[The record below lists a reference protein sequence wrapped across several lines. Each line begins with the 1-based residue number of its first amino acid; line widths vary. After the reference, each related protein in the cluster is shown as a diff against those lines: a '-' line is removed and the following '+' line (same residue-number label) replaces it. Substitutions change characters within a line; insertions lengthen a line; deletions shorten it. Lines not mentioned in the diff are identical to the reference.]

1 MDDSFFQW
9 REGDRPSSKGDLP
22 FRSFEV
28 PDSEDESNVTNRSN
42 AQGYCV
48 LESSGDDDTNDLQD
62 SRSSL
67 ETRNKNRRNTNRL
80 TNSSDCS
87 ITSSEGDPQISKD
100 DVLDESSSDSDI
112 PIWTKK
118 RGAKK
123 IFDDTYEE
131 IADSSETQD
140 KQIRPISVTPDSSS
154 PQESPS
160 SENHCDHDDSVS
172 VLEEDNYLL
181 SSSKSD
187 EKKNSKSAFNGNG
200 VLPWSLESN
209 ESTVSHSEQEEIVSG
224 KAWPEEDDKNSINIS
239 DDSDTTGTSNDSD
252 VQHVD
257 LVSDASVSSS
267 CALNSN
273 PENVATVLSLVKSEV
288 GVGNID
294 PLVAQK
300 RAILTFNIEK
310 VQNQLAKSKMVLHT
324 LNIDLLPDKGEKL
337 RRSIDTDET
346 KLQKLSE
353 ELESLP
359 KIGTPKPSKPAQGY
373 ISSLQSLVKNPS
385 GPMEIKPLGLKALA
399 TQEKEQALTVE
410 RLADLHGS
418 LNARPSEDEQA
429 QDPKGLKISLMPHQ
443 RHALAWLL
451 WREKQKPPGGI
462 LADDMGLG
470 KTLTM
475 ISLIMSSLK
484 DVNSDNDEDDD
495 DTWLQ
500 RKKTIQPY
508 GGTLVVCP
516 ASLLSQWETEIKTR
530 VKRGILAVELY
541 HGTNRETVPRRLARN
556 DVVITTY
563 NLISRDYKVN
573 ADSIL
578 YKINWKR
585 VILDEAHIVRN
596 HKSQQS
602 EAVCHLSGRY
612 RWALTG
618 TPIQNK
624 ELDLYALLKFLKCS
638 PFDDLRVWKRWV
650 DNKNAAGQERLATVM
665 KTLMLRRTKVELQAK
680 GGLGSLP
687 DKNLDEIR
695 IKLDPEEQL
704 VYEKVLVFS
713 RSLFA
718 QFLHQRAEKNHMYEM
733 HSGKFDNPSFLK
745 TPKDTQFTKVQNELL
760 ARHADVKAHEILV
773 LLLRLR
779 QVCCHPALIH
789 AMLDQEDLT
798 VNDIVD
804 EKPESIDV
812 MSRLGGLKL
821 EDDENIDPNEIGV
834 DRRVVQNLLTT
845 NNPVFNPSRQSS
857 KLRAVLHTIQ
867 EILDKGDK
875 MIVVSQWTS
884 MLEVVR
890 SHLKTLNGATY
901 DILSGKI
908 PVKNRQRIVESFN
921 TIDSAPQIL
930 LLSLTAG
937 GVGLNLVGGNH
948 LLLLDIHWN
957 PQLEAQAQDRIY
969 RVGQTKSVYIYKFM
983 CLDTVEQRIKALQDR
998 KLEIANGVLTGAGT
1012 AAASKLS
1019 MDDLKSLFSL

>member
-9 REGDRPSSKGDLP
+9 REGDRPSSKDDLP

-154 PQESPS
+154 LQESPS

-200 VLPWSLESN
+200 VLPRSLESN

-273 PENVATVLSLVKSEV
+273 PENVATVLSLIKSEV

-385 GPMEIKPLGLKALA
+385 GPMEIKPLGQKALA

-713 RSLFA
+713 RTLFA